1 MDSSGKEKEA
11 MVLRGNKRGPCMG
24 RTGGRKEMEGDV
36 IMLLFKILKKIKI
49 DLKKKQKWS

>member
-24 RTGGRKEMEGDV
+24 RTGGRKETEGDV
-36 IMLLFKILKKIKI
+36 IML
-49 DLKKKQKWS
+49 